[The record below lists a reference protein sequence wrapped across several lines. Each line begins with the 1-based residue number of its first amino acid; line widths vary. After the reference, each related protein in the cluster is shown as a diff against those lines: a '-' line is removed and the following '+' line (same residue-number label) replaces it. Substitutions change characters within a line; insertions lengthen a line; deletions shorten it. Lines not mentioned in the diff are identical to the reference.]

1 MKNIAIVA
9 GGDSSEY
16 GVSLRS
22 AEGILSFMDKEKFN
36 PVVVELR
43 GQQWFALY
51 NGARL
56 PMNKADFSFATPEGQ
71 FTFDFAYITIHGA
84 PGENGIL
91 QGYFDLIGMPYSTSG
106 VFVEALTFNKFA
118 LNNYLRAFPQ
128 IHVSDSYVVRKG
140 LERPADAEIIERLG
154 LPCFVKPNAGGS
166 SFGVTKVKIEADLA
180 PAIEKAMNE
189 SDEVMMARALQI
201 MHATI
206 QRRDEQI
213 ARLKPR
219 ADYAD
224 QVLDSISCF
233 TVTQI
238 GKELGMTGHDLNVLL
253 CSHKIQ
259 YAQSGQYLLYA
270 DYARQGLAKNRT
282 FSREA
287 SDGTLHTRT
296 YLVWTEKG
304 RDFIHQLLDKRL
316 AS

>member
-1 MKNIAIVA
+1 MNNIQIFKNQEFGAIRTISNERGEAMFCAKDVCDALGYSNGRDAVRKHVDGEDKTTVA
-9 GGDSSEY
+9 ICDTGSNYKSQAIFINESGLY
-16 GVSLRS
+16 AL
-22 AEGILSFMDKEKFN
+22 ILSSKLDSAKRFKHWVTSE
-36 PVVVELR
+36 V
-43 GQQWFALY
+43 
-51 NGARL
+51 L
-56 PMNKADFSFATPEGQ
+56 PSIRK
-71 FTFDFAYITIHGA
+71 
-84 PGENGIL
+84 
-91 QGYFDLIGMPYSTSG
+91 QGGYM
-106 VFVEALTFNKFA
+106 
-118 LNNYLRAFPQ
+118 
-128 IHVSDSYVVRKG
+128 VVR
-140 LERPADAEIIERLG
+140 PD
-154 LPCFVKPNAGGS
+154 
-166 SFGVTKVKIEADLA
+166 
-180 PAIEKAMNE
+180 E
-189 SDEVMMARALQI
+189 SDEVILARALQI
-201 MHATI
+201 MQATL

-219 ADYAD
+219 AEYAD
-224 QVLDSISCF
+224 HVLDSISCF

-282 FSREA
+282 FSREG